1 MSDYTIVPGSLTAI
15 AAAAGASLAASFA
28 NAEVVIIVDVSGSM
42 QIEDSRNNRSRYDVE
57 LEELAKLQVS
67 LPGKIA
73 VLAFSDNVEFVPGG
87 VPPMMGQRTILD
99 KALKFAKIADVAGMR
114 FILIS
119 DGCPDDPVAA
129 MAVARSFT
137 NRIDCIYVGPEAM
150 PEGRDFLLSLSRL
163 RGGTQVTADR
173 AKELCAA
180 VQQLLLGGR

>member
-1 MSDYTIVPGSLTAI
+1 MNETAIVPGSLTAV
-15 AAAAGASLAASFA
+15 AQRDGASLAESFA
-28 NAEVVIIVDVSGSM
+28 NAEVIVICDSSGSM
-42 QIEDSRNNRSRYDVE
+42 QIEDSRGGRSRYDVE
-57 LEELAKLQVS
+57 LEELAKLQAR

-87 VPPMMGQRTILD
+87 VPPMLGQTTMLD
-99 KALKFAKIADVAGMR
+99 KALKFAKIADVSGMR

-129 MAVARSFT
+129 MAVARTFVS
-137 NRIDCIYVGPEAM
+137 RIDCIYVGPESM
-150 PEGRDFLLSLSRL
+150 PDGRDFLLSLSKL

-180 VQQLLLGGR
+180 VQQLLLGG